1 MCSTGKLQF
10 FKLFIAAAEIAAAL
24 GPFSMTPFPRIVSAE
39 LNPAMGLRSSSY
51 SLTTCFFQIAYNSG
65 YGFQTEEQSVDVMS
79 SARSCFVLQQN
90 EEILFKLY
98 CLGYYSSLAC

>member
-24 GPFSMTPFPRIVSAE
+24 GQFSMTPFPRIVSAE

-79 SARSCFVLQQN
+79 SARSCLSCSKMKRFYLNFTAWVIIQV
-90 EEILFKLY
+90 
-98 CLGYYSSLAC
+98 